1 MAIATDASQVS
12 RVTELVD
19 AAENPATIDGFVTP
33 NTIYHTAARDDTS
46 RPCSWHLY
54 TVTASGELIEHYNG
68 EITSGDASVH
78 MGPAFDDVVHNDA
91 VHNDLFQVDN
101 CLGWVRL

>member
-19 AAENPATIDGFVTP
+19 AAPNPAKIDGFVTP

-68 EITSGDASVH
+68 EITSGDSSVH
-78 MGPAFDDVVHNDA
+78 MGPAFDDVVNNDA
-91 VHNDLFQVDN
+91 FHNDLFQVDN